1 MRALHC
7 EIEPTPLSYLMNPC
21 CHLVEVKLQG
31 TRFYYKS
38 ECGGWG
44 LGAVGLGGEV
54 GDALLTR
61 ILKNSWMEFLFS
73 SFLGTLA
80 ASSPAWEAAEAGLS
94 TTASDDLAAAL
105 GSSLALAAWAASPA
119 AAGAGVAFLGSAAFK
134 SVAATKNWIT
144 LYSLLMKCRWTLR
157 NTSDVKFGISVPA
170 VRIESTLWEVITK
183 EFMFVVMI
191 FKYKNGDQTSAKEV
205 VWEQVLIPDAIDGI
219 TPVNN
224 ASIYHSSCFPEEP
237 NSTCGGCLDFCC
249 HAV

>member
-1 MRALHC
+1 M
-7 EIEPTPLSYLMNPC
+7 
-21 CHLVEVKLQG
+21 
-31 TRFYYKS
+31 
-38 ECGGWG
+38 WG
-44 LGAVGLGGEV
+44 LGVGGCGVGRGGGGCSPHKNFKEQLDGVPLLQFLGHIGCVVSSLGGRW
-54 GDALLTR
+54 GRFIYNRLWRLGCCFGFLLGFGCLSCLSCR
-61 ILKNSWMEFLFS
+61 SWGGGCL
-73 SFLGTLA
+73 LGI
-80 ASSPAWEAAEAGLS
+80 
-94 TTASDDLAAAL
+94 
-105 GSSLALAAWAASPA
+105 GSLE
-119 AAGAGVAFLGSAAFK
+119 